1 MDMVDGGTLGLWVLQ
16 TLDRRSCTQNE
27 LNERRPDLGGALTL
41 FQVLCHLQ
49 RQGLISRE
57 ADLPRYQA
65 LYHLTDA
72 GRKRLHNLEEDH
84 IAHHHALHLDRTY
97 TDLFSLAT
105 RECSGMIIEA
115 GAVLISS
122 KRPDLL
128 LTERACDLLATLV
141 MDEKRQRYLITPAT
155 IPVPCSGT
163 PLVSSL
169 PGIAL
174 PSVSLDLVLI
184 PIPKP
189 AISTAL
195 VQEINRLLSI
205 RGMLLIMLPFSCGA
219 GTVFPTDDQIQEMDF
234 EVPWFTLEEEMAL
247 IRTLDLYFDVYCLRH
262 NRSALLICR
271 RWGTGPDSNQKEDG
285 ESDGQVYPCRVVEVS
300 D

>member
-16 TLDRRSCTQNE
+16 ILDRRSCTQNE
-27 LNERRPDLGGALTL
+27 LNKRRPDLGGALTL

-57 ADLPRYQA
+57 ADLPRYRA
-65 LYHLTDA
+65 HYHLTVA
-72 GRKRLHNLEEDH
+72 GRKHLHNLEEDH
-84 IAHHHALHLDRTY
+84 IAHHHALHLDRVY

-105 RECSGMIIEA
+105 RECSGMTLEA

-128 LTERACDLLATLV
+128 LTERACDLLTTLV
-141 MDEKRQRYLITPAT
+141 VDEKQRFLITPAV

-163 PLVSSL
+163 PLVSSF
-169 PGIAL
+169 PSIAL

-189 AISTAL
+189 AIPTAL
-195 VQEINRLLSI
+195 VLEINRLLSI
-205 RGMLLIMLPFSCGA
+205 RGVLLITLPFSLEA
-219 GTVFPTDDQIQEMDF
+219 GTVLPAENQIQEMVF

-262 NRSALLICR
+262 NGSALLICR
-271 RWGTGPDSNQKEDG
+271 RWGTGPDNNQKEVD
-285 ESDGQVYPCRVVEVS
+285 EYDEQIYPCRVVEIS